1 MHLAVV
7 YVVHSG
13 EVMSSCKVAFCL
25 RWMYTALGLLGE
37 LLGVTKC
44 FLAKGI
50 LNIQLL
56 FTHIPYVP

>member
-44 FLAKGI
+44 FLAKG
-50 LNIQLL
+50 
-56 FTHIPYVP
+56 F